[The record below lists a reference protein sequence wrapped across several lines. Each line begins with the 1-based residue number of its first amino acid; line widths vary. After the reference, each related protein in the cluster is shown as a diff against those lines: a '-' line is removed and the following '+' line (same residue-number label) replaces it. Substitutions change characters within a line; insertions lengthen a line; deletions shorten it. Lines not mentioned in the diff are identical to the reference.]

1 MKHAD
6 IVARIKKQKDN
17 KYNSIPVGFK
27 RARKVVPGIVRGETV
42 GLTGNGKVGKT
53 KFVIHHYIKNALQF
67 VKAVNSESALDIRIW
82 IVSLQKSELAY
93 RCMIISNIIFEE
105 HGVEIGYRDI
115 MSVLQ
120 EEDRKVDDRILRY
133 IEEQKDFWEF
143 FDSKCVIITERN
155 PVEIMKEVKAAARLR
170 GTTKVSRDSSGHD
183 YSYWAYH
190 NENFFPVLIIDQIT
204 RVANTVHP
212 ITRASL
218 DTRLSMQ
225 LMMEY
230 IEELSN
236 DYQFFS
242 CVVHPQIPDKER
254 IETDFSNRIK
264 EEKVQ
269 PSLDGLA
276 MNRQI
281 GEYYTTT
288 IGLFSPHPYRIKNH
302 AKFLI
307 CTTDQGGGDGLKDKY
322 ISLIILSSEDT
333 RKNDRIGLWFEG
345 GGGYFEELPK
355 AEEFMG
361 PDHKPDP
368 DLYSDYMAET
378 KARLFHQD

>member
-42 GLTGNGKVGKT
+42 GITGNGKVGKT
-53 KFVIHHYIKNALQF
+53 KFVIHHYIKNALEF
-67 VKAVNSESALDIRIW
+67 VKAVNSESTLDIRIW

-93 RCMIISNIIFEE
+93 RCMIISNLIFES

-120 EEDRKVDDRILRY
+120 EEDRKVDNRILGY
-133 IEEQKDFWEF
+133 IEEQEEFWRF
-143 FDSKCVIITERN
+143 FDEKCVIITERN
-155 PVEIMKEVKAAARLR
+155 PVEIMKEVKAAARIR
-170 GTTKVSRDSSGHD
+170 GATLTARDSGNRD
-183 YSYWAYH
+183 YSYWGYH

-204 RVANTVHP
+204 RVSNTVHP
-212 ITRASL
+212 VTRASL

-230 IEELSN
+230 VEELGN
-236 DYQFFS
+236 DYQFFTV
-242 CVVHPQIPDKER
+242 VVHPQIPDKER
-254 IETDFSNRIK
+254 VEMDFSGRTK

-269 PSLDGLA
+269 PSLDALA

-281 GEYYTTT
+281 GEYYTTVL
-288 IGLFSPHPYRIKNH
+288 GLFSPHPYRIKTH

-307 CTTDQGGGDGLKDKY
+307 CENEQGGGNGFKDKY
-322 ISLIILSSEDT
+322 VSLIILASEDT

-345 GGGYFEELPK
+345 GGGYFEELPR
-355 AEEFMG
+355 AEEFQG
-361 PDHKPDP
+361 NDGRPDP
-368 DLYSDYMAET
+368 DLCSDYMAET
-378 KARLFHQD
+378 KARLYHQD